1 MNGAKVLLDTNIVLY
16 VLNGDEQVADLI
28 QGCDAFLSV
37 INRVELLSSGKMT
50 AADTSATQAFIRD
63 CKLVQFTQEIQ
74 DLTIDLRQRYKLK
87 LADAAV
93 AATAS
98 YLGVQL
104 VTADKAFLKLSDE
117 ISVLFVER

>member
-1 MNGAKVLLDTNIVLY
+1 
-16 VLNGDEQVADLI
+16 
-28 QGCDAFLSV
+28 
-37 INRVELLSSGKMT
+37 VELLSSGKLT
-50 AADTSATQAFIRD
+50 AADTSAIQDFIGD

-74 DLTIDLRQRYKLK
+74 DLTIELRQRYKLK

-104 VTADKAFLKLSDE
+104 VTADKVFLKLSDE
-117 ISVLFVER
+117 LAVLFVER

>member
-1 MNGAKVLLDTNIVLY
+1 MNGTKVLLDTNIVLY
-16 VLNGDEQVADLI
+16 VLNGDEQVAELI

-37 INRVELLSSGKMT
+37 INRVELLSSGKLT
-50 AADTSATQAFIRD
+50 AAHTSAMQDFIGD

-74 DLTIDLRQRYKLK
+74 DLTIELRQRYKLK

-104 VTADKAFLKLSDE
+104 VTADKVFLKLSDE
-117 ISVLFVER
+117 LAVLFVER